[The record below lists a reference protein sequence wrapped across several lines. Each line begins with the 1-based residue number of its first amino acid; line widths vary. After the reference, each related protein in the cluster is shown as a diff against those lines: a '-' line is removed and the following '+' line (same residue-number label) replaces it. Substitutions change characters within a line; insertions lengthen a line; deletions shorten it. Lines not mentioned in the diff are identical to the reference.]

1 MTKDDFDKLRNKN
14 KQTSDFSLLIIVT
27 YLVEFDKVHYPLSL
41 SLSSNTS
48 VLSKSRNT
56 SNAEVES
63 LKQQVLQLLREKD
76 EKETNEKR
84 FEMILAEKNKEL
96 YFLQQEKD
104 DLQSKVDKIIDQM
117 DKIIEQ
123 LENQAQNNT
132 IETNK
137 QVEELKKNKEK
148 LEYEVEKYKKE
159 VKSLKEETKKDKSRI
174 FQLESELKTLFEKS
188 RSSRSKSI
196 GNGSL
201 QKSYSNYRES
211 SEINQKIN
219 HLKILLDRAKD

>member
-1 MTKDDFDKLRNKN
+1 MLVSGLEKSSQSVILEIMTKDDFDKLRNKN

-84 FEMILAEKNKEL
+84 FEMILAEKNKE
-96 YFLQQEKD
+96 
-104 DLQSKVDKIIDQM
+104 
-117 DKIIEQ
+117 
-123 LENQAQNNT
+123 
-132 IETNK
+132 
-137 QVEELKKNKEK
+137 
-148 LEYEVEKYKKE
+148 
-159 VKSLKEETKKDKSRI
+159 
-174 FQLESELKTLFEKS
+174 
-188 RSSRSKSI
+188 
-196 GNGSL
+196 
-201 QKSYSNYRES
+201 
-211 SEINQKIN
+211 
-219 HLKILLDRAKD
+219 